1 MARILVIEDQEGYR
15 TTLEEALAGEHEVV
29 AVESGERG
37 LDAAAADAFELVI
50 TDLELGGGINGLEAL
65 RRLKKADP
73 YLEVIL
79 ITAYGTVETAVEAM
93 KEGAYDY
100 ISKPFNLDEFQ
111 VLVAN
116 ALERRELRTTVHR
129 LQRDLQHRYGFARI
143 IGRSGIMQDI
153 CRTLVK
159 VAASDAT
166 ILLTGESGT
175 GKGLIARAIH
185 HNSPRRD
192 RSFVEINCA
201 GLPEPLLES
210 ELFGHARGAF
220 TDAKVARK
228 GLIEEATE
236 GTFFLD
242 EIGDASLAIQSKLL
256 KVLEDGQLRR
266 VGENTPRAV
275 NVRFLA
281 ASNKDLRKEVE
292 KASFREDLFFRLNV
306 VAIRLPPLRERADD
320 VPLLCQH
327 FLTELTARANKA
339 IREIAPPALQL
350 LKQYSWPGNIREL
363 RNVLEHAIIMAEGDV
378 IQEGDLPAF
387 LRTART
393 GNGSMDFG
401 EISLSELE
409 RRHIQA
415 LLEKKS
421 SDLGTVAKI
430 LGIGRTTLWRKMKEY
445 GLEK

>member
-1 MARILVIEDQEGYR
+1 QD
-15 TTLEEALAGEHEVV
+15 HEVV
-29 AVESGERG
+29 AVESGERA
-37 LDAAAADAFELVI
+37 LEAAAGDTFDLVI
-50 TDLELGGGINGLEAL
+50 TDLVLGGITGVEVV
-65 RRLKKADP
+65 RHLKRTDP
-73 YLEVIL
+73 YLEVIVM
-79 ITAYGTVETAVEAM
+79 TAYGTVESAVEAM

-111 VLVAN
+111 LLVSN

-129 LQRDLQHRYGFARI
+129 LQKDLQQRYGFQRI
-143 IGRSGIMQDI
+143 IGRSAIMQEI

-166 ILLTGESGT
+166 VILSGESGT

-185 HNSPRRD
+185 HNSPRRE

-242 EIGDASLAIQSKLL
+242 EIGDASLPIQAKLL

-266 VGENTPRAV
+266 IGENTPRPV

-281 ASNKDLRKEVE
+281 ATNKDLKKEVE
-292 KASFREDLFFRLNV
+292 KGTFREDLFFRLHV
-306 VAIRLPPLRERADD
+306 VSVRLPPLRERVDD
-320 VPLLCQH
+320 IPLLALH
-327 FLTELTARANKA
+327 FLVDLASRAGKA
-339 IREIAPPALQL
+339 IRELSFGALEVM
-350 LKQYSWPGNIREL
+350 KSYPWPGNIREL
-363 RNVLEHAIIMAEGDV
+363 RNVLEHAIIMTEGDV
-378 IQEGDLPAF
+378 IQESDLPAF
-387 LRTART
+387 LRSMPST
-393 GNGSMDFG
+393 NGASDFG
-401 EISLSELE
+401 EVSLSELE
-409 RRHIQA
+409 RRHIQN
-415 LLEKKS
+415 LLERK

-445 GLEK
+445 GLRK

>member
-1 MARILVIEDQEGYR
+1 MAKILLIEDQEGYR
-15 TTLEEALAGEHEVV
+15 ATLEQALGEEHAVRAVDSGEKAVEVAAGEPVDLVV
-29 AVESGERG
+29 
-37 LDAAAADAFELVI
+37 
-50 TDLELGGGINGLEAL
+50 TDLKLGGMTGLEVI
-65 RRLKKADP
+65 RRLKRADP
-73 YLEVIL
+73 YLEAIVM
-79 ITAYGTVETAVEAM
+79 TAYGTVETAVEAM

-111 VLVAN
+111 LLVSN
-116 ALERRELRTTVHR
+116 ALERRELRTTVLR
-129 LQRDLQHRYGFARI
+129 LQKDLQQRYGFQRI
-143 IGRSGIMQDI
+143 IGKSGVMQEI
-153 CRTLVK
+153 SRTLVK

-166 ILLTGESGT
+166 VMLHGESGT

-185 HNSPRRD
+185 HNSPRRE

-266 VGENTPRAV
+266 VGENTPRSV

-281 ASNKDLRKEVE
+281 ATNKDLKSEVE
-292 KASFREDLFFRLNV
+292 KSRFREDLFFRLNV
-306 VAIRLPPLRERADD
+306 VAVRLPPLRERVDD
-320 VPLLCQH
+320 IPMLAHH
-327 FLTELTARANKA
+327 FLGELASRAGKA
-339 IREIAPPALQL
+339 IREISPGALDI
-350 LKQYSWPGNIREL
+350 LKAYHWPGNIREVK
-363 RNVLEHAIIMAEGDV
+363 NVLEHAIIMADGDV
-378 IQEGDLPAF
+378 ILEADLPAF
-387 LRTART
+387 LRSSPKS
-393 GNGSMDFG
+393 NGAATDFG
-401 EISLSELE
+401 ELSLADLE
-409 RRHIQA
+409 RHHIQR
-415 LLEKKS
+415 LLEKK

-430 LGIGRTTLWRKMKEY
+430 LGIGRTTLWRKMREY
-445 GLEK
+445 GLRK